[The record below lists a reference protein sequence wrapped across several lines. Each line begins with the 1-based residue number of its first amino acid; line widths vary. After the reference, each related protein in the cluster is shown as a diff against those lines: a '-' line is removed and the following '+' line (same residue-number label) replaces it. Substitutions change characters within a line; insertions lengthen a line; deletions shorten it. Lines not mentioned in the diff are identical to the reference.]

1 MFSGAPSGRWGVVWL
16 GPGAS
21 VAVRPQPQAVL
32 AVPVGDAR
40 VAGVQKNKRT
50 DLLRGRAVRRAGKRG
65 TPPAAVGDSFLDSV
79 SYRGSGSDVAQWSG
93 GFTAMLRGL
102 VIHRG
107 AGIRGGET

>member
-1 MFSGAPSGRWGVVWL
+1 MGGTSRSPSGTH
-16 GPGAS
+16 
-21 VAVRPQPQAVL
+21 VL
-32 AVPVGDAR
+32 RGSKKTK
-40 VAGVQKNKRT
+40 GQTFCGT

-79 SYRGSGSDVAQWSG
+79 SYRGSGSDVAQWPG